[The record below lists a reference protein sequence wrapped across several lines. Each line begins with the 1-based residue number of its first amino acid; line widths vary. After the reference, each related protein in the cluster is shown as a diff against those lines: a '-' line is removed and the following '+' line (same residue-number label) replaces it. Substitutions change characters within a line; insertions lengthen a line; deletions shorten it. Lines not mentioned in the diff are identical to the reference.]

1 MQSEFKTPNE
11 LNNEAMKI
19 LYEKL
24 GAINTIRFINQ
35 FNSGFGDY
43 TSERENIYKDKS
55 VDELE
60 SEIKHL
66 RKEES

>member
-24 GAINTIRFINQ
+24 GAVNTIRFINQ

-55 VDELE
+55 VDELV

>member
-1 MQSEFKTPNE
+1 MQPEFKTPNE

-24 GAINTIRFINQ
+24 GAVNTIRFINQ

-43 TSERENIYKDKS
+43 TAERENIYKEKS
-55 VDELE
+55 VDELVA
-60 SEIKHL
+60 EIKHL